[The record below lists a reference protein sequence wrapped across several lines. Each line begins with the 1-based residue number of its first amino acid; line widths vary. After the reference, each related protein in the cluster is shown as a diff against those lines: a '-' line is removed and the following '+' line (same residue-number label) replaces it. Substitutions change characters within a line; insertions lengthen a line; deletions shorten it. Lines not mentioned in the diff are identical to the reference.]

1 MVPSSNI
8 SLTAAALETQE
19 VMAMRNSMRHEPT
32 AFDKADSLGR
42 RAFLSKAGN
51 TALAVPVATSLI
63 ISAGATPA
71 FAKSPYGNSGRGPK
85 PKSGH
90 HKQWKIKEKTR
101 GKSAKR

>member
-19 VMAMRNSMRHEPT
+19 VMAMRSSMRHEPT

-63 ISAGATPA
+63 ISASTTPA
-71 FAKSPYGNSGRGPK
+71 LAKSPYG
-85 PKSGH
+85 KSGH
-90 HKQWKIKEKTR
+90 SHKATSGRHKGWKIKKKTGYKS
-101 GKSAKR
+101 GKR